1 MSHENILGGHLDSV
15 WREAF
20 HRVLETELM
29 EKVSVDRVNGKHKT
43 YVPASSVATVYV
55 KVHKRPTGIDI
66 WTLFVLGHGSL
77 PGGSVPALVPP
88 YSKVLPVLVVNFS
101 AEDVWLLLRLR
112 WVCLPVVVR
121 GK

>member
-1 MSHENILGGHLDSV
+1 
-15 WREAF
+15 
-20 HRVLETELM
+20 M
-29 EKVSVDRVNGKHKT
+29 EKVSVARVNGKHKT

-77 PGGSVPALVPP
+77 PGGSVPTLVPP
-88 YSKVLPVLVVNFS
+88 HSKVLPVQVVNFS